1 MRKILLCAAT
11 ALVCAACNA
20 GPDYVRPQFYDEA
33 TIARELHLKENKPL
47 PAKWY
52 RRFDDSQLNKL
63 VETALQNST
72 DIRTAIARLQQARAA
87 LQIDKAAYLPQ
98 VGLQGGYNYEKYSK
112 NIGMAANSH
121 YYSAGFDASW
131 ELDLW
136 GKGRRQTE
144 ADTATLTAAEY
155 TLQDIRNVVA
165 AEIVADYV
173 GWLQNS
179 ENLRFA
185 EQNAR
190 LQQDI
195 FSTVAAKYE
204 NGLSNETAY
213 REAQYLVENTR
224 AQIPQYRTAIE
235 QYKNAIATLSG
246 VLPSELNPE
255 NWRQKSLLYRD
266 TKKPELTEF
275 PLYVVRLRPD
285 VAAAEQKLV
294 AQNALVGAA
303 VAELYPDVSISGLW
317 GYASQGGSKLIRSSS
332 QTYNYAP
339 LLTLPLLDWNKLQH
353 NIELQEYTRQEAL
366 ENYKQA
372 VLNAVAEIR
381 NAQTA
386 YTENQ
391 LSARRKYTAM
401 LNMQTAAELTQTQY
415 KNGLLEFAEVMRTQ
429 QNLVSAQQDYVAA
442 LAQTVQS
449 LIAFYKAIGAP
460 V

>member
-1 MRKILLCAAT
+1 MRKIVLCATT

-20 GPDYVRPQFYDEA
+20 GPDYMRPQFYDEA
-33 TIARELHLKENKPL
+33 TIAHELHLKKNKPL

-52 RRFDDSQLNKL
+52 RRFDDSQLNLL

-72 DIRTAIARLQQARAA
+72 DIHTAVARLQQARAA

-112 NIGMAANSH
+112 NIGMAVNSH

-144 ADTATLTAAEY
+144 ADTATFTAAEY

-165 AEIVADYV
+165 AEIAADYI
-173 GWLQNS
+173 GWLQNI

-224 AQIPQYRTAIE
+224 AQIPQYRAAIE
-235 QYKNAIATLSG
+235 QYKNALATLSG
-246 VLPSELNPE
+246 ALPSELNLE
-255 NWRQKSLLYRD
+255 NSRQKSLLYRD
-266 TKKPELTEF
+266 TKPALTEF

-381 NAQTA
+381 NTQTA

-391 LSARRKYTAM
+391 LKARRKYTAM

-449 LIAFYKAIGAP
+449 LVAFYKAIGAP